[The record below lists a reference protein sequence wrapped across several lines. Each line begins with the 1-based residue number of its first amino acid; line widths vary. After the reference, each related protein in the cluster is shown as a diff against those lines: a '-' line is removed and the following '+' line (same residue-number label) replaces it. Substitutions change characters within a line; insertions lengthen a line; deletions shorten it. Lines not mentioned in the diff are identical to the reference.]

1 MGWSHA
7 AEEAFQ
13 TLTDRCTNAPI
24 LAYADFSLPLELY
37 IDASGT
43 GLGAVLYQ
51 TQDGKK
57 RVIAYAS
64 RTLPKVKPDT
74 QLTNWNSLPLNGPS
88 LISSMNTCMETHLQS
103 TQIIIH

>member
-1 MGWSHA
+1 MEWTEA

-13 TLTDRCTNAPI
+13 TLIKKCTEAPI
-24 LAYADFSLPLELY
+24 LAYADFSLPFELHT
-37 IDASGT
+37 DASGI

-64 RTLPKVKPDT
+64 RTCLRVNPDT
-74 QLTNWNSLPLNGPS
+74 QHTS
-88 LISSMNTCMETHLQS
+88 
-103 TQIIIH
+103 